1 MIESLGS
8 IIKDFF
14 RKLQIEPQLKEGRVL
29 AGFPQILD
37 PDLVGEVFPERVEK
51 GVLYLQAKSS
61 AGMNE
66 LKLRQKSLIS
76 PVVKGTVLGFGPKS
90 YALGL
95 EALIDLLD
103 VQ

>member
-51 GVLYLQAKSS
+51 GVLYLQARSS

-66 LKLRQKSLIS
+66 LKLRQKSLI
-76 PVVKGTVLGFGPKS
+76 KR
-90 YALGL
+90 AN
-95 EALIDLLD
+95 DLLGEKF
-103 VQ
+103 VSEIRISLSNPGEK